1 MKPLVKSL
9 FGLVPVLLLVLST
22 QSIALTDH
30 PPGTPL
36 NQAVRESLRV
46 RLETAGPSQELAA
59 SGDRLL
65 AMTALPD
72 FYQQR
77 LFHPA
82 WIYEGRPGAAAAE
95 LLEVIR
101 NTAEEGLVPEHYHL
115 QAIEKLL
122 AQISADI
129 AVPLNMSGALA
140 DLDLLL
146 TDAFLV
152 ISSHFL
158 NGRINPAT
166 VDSEWHARRNQSD
179 PVPLLQSALETG
191 RIRETL
197 HSLLPR
203 QAEYAG
209 LREALARYRLMVAA
223 GGWQRIPEGV
233 KLQKGDRGPRVAAL
247 RERLAATGD
256 LDPDEVHGDL
266 FDPPLAEAVRRFQKR
281 HGLTDDAVVGRGTL
295 VVLNVPAEDR
305 VRQIEV
311 NLERWRWLPRDL
323 GERHILVNI
332 ADFHLW
338 VREKDQV
345 MLEMRVVVGKPYRR
359 TPVFTGRMTYLV
371 LNPYWQVPHKLAVE
385 DVLPM
390 VKKDPNHLAK
400 INMKVFQG
408 WGADAKSIDPAT
420 INWRDLTRRRF
431 PYRLRQDPGPT
442 NALGRIKF
450 MLPNQ
455 YDVYLHDTPAKEL
468 FRKDT
473 RTFSSGCIRLEKP
486 VELAEYLLRGSRLEG
501 RQAILEAMQNSVD
514 RIQPLPVPIPVHLLY
529 WTSWVETGGAVHFRQ
544 DIYERD
550 QVLDAALS
558 AAPPAP
564 EA

>member
-1 MKPLVKSL
+1 MTTLAKTICKLIPVFFLFFSTTSSILAAGPLE
-9 FGLVPVLLLVLST
+9 P
-22 QSIALTDH
+22 
-30 PPGTPL
+30 PL

-46 RLETAGPSQELAA
+46 RLETSVPTQGLSAAGDS
-59 SGDRLL
+59 LL
-65 AMTALPD
+65 ATAALPE

-82 WIYEGRPGAAAAE
+82 WIHDGRPGEAAAE
-95 LLEVIR
+95 ILEAIR
-101 NTAEEGLVPEHYHL
+101 QADLEGLVPEHYHL
-115 QAIEKLL
+115 EAIEKLL
-122 AQISADI
+122 ARISADI

-152 ISSHFL
+152 LSSHYL

-166 VDSEWHARRNQSD
+166 VDPEWHARRNQTD

-197 HSLLPR
+197 QGLLPG

-209 LREALARYRLMVAA
+209 LRQALEHYRKIAAA
-223 GGWQRIPEGV
+223 GGWPRIAEGV

-247 RERLAATGD
+247 RERLAITAD
-256 LDPDEVHGDL
+256 LDAELVHGDI
-266 FDPPLAEAVRRFQKR
+266 FDSALNEAVLRFQRR
-281 HGLTDDAVVGRGTL
+281 HGLTDDGVVGKGTL
-295 VVLNVPAEDR
+295 AALNLPAEDR

-338 VREKDQV
+338 VREKSDV
-345 MLEMRVVVGKPYRR
+345 VLEMRVVVGKPYRR
-359 TPVFTGRMTYLV
+359 TPVFSGRMTYLV

-385 DVLPM
+385 DILPM
-390 VKKDPNHLAK
+390 VKKDPNHLEK

-408 WGADAKSIDPAT
+408 WGADAKAIDPAT
-420 INWRDLTRRRF
+420 INWRELHRKRF
-431 PYRLRQDPGPT
+431 PYRLRQDPGPI

-455 YDVYLHDTPAKEL
+455 YDIYLHDTPAKEL

-486 VELAEYLLRGSRLEG
+486 LELAEYLLRGSRLEG
-501 RQAILEAMQNSVD
+501 RQAISDALQGAVD
-514 RIQPLPVPIPVHLLY
+514 RIQPLPQPIPVHLLY
-529 WTSWVETGGAVHFRQ
+529 WTSWVEQDGTVQFRQ

-558 AAPPAP
+558 ATPPAP